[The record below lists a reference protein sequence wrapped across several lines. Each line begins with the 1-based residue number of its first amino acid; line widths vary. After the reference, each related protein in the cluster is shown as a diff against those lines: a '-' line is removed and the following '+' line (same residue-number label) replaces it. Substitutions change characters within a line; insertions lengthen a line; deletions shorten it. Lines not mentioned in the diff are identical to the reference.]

1 VIELHGVHRAYR
13 PRPGVRRGAAV
24 RALDGVDLVVP
35 EGRHLALVGRSGAGK
50 STLLR
55 VLLGLEPAD
64 AGTVQVLGRPVVPGS
79 ARRLRWLRRA
89 VGVVAQDA
97 GSSLDPRWPVGRSVA
112 EPLALLDVP
121 GDHAARVRE
130 VLAAVG
136 IDPDAADRR
145 PAAFSGGQRQ
155 RIAVARALAH
165 RPALLVA
172 DEPLSGADAVLRARL
187 LELLTGSGAQL
198 LLVTHDLGPAAALG
212 GDVAVLAAGRVV
224 EHGPADQVLRAP
236 AAVET
241 RRLRDAV
248 LRLPA

>member
-1 VIELHGVHRAYR
+1 MIELHGVHRAYR
-13 PRPGVRRGAAV
+13 PRRGVVV
-24 RALDGVDLVVP
+24 RALDGVDLALP
-35 EGRHLALVGRSGAGK
+35 ADRHLALVGSSGAGK

-64 AGTVQVLGRPVVPGS
+64 AGTVHVLGRPVVPGS
-79 ARRLRWLRRA
+79 ARELRWLRRA

-121 GDHAARVRE
+121 GDHTARVRH

-136 IDPDAADRR
+136 IDPGAADRR

-155 RIAVARALAH
+155 RIALARALAH

-187 LELLTGSGAQL
+187 LELLTGSGTQL
-198 LLVTHDLGPAAALG
+198 LLVTHDLAPAGALG
-212 GDVAVLAAGRVV
+212 GDVAVLAGGRVV
-224 EHGPADQVLRAP
+224 EHGPAADVLGAP
-236 AAVET
+236 VAAET
-241 RRLRDAV
+241 VRLRDAV

>member
-13 PRPGVRRGAAV
+13 PRRGSLV

-35 EGRHLALVGRSGAGK
+35 GGRDLALVGSSGAGK

-64 AGTVQVLGRPVVPGS
+64 AGTVQVLGRPVVPGP
-79 ARRLRWLRRA
+79 AHRLRWLRRG

-121 GDHAARVRE
+121 GDHTARVRE

-136 IDPDAADRR
+136 VDPDAADRR

-155 RIAVARALAH
+155 RIALARALVH

-236 AAVET
+236 AHAET